1 MLCLESMILC
11 IASDGQNPLAPRR
24 RNKIKTKPLAESLFS
39 FRQGLCQCRYML
51 LIRRFFC
58 MIVNPAAYFS
68 SIPAPIPAAVFGFQ
82 EALVLVWILYLII
95 RGSCFEILPAC
106 SILQKITPIPARPL
120 HFSRPSSHPISSLI

>member
-1 MLCLESMILC
+1 M
-11 IASDGQNPLAPRR
+11 
-24 RNKIKTKPLAESLFS
+24 FS

-68 SIPAPIPAAVFGFQ
+68 SIPTPIPAAVFGFQ

-95 RGSCFEILPAC
+95 RTSNYGQKAIKLERSVVFREIRIYDPCTGYAAGTVSVRAVC
-106 SILQKITPIPARPL
+106 ITAIGR
-120 HFSRPSSHPISSLI
+120 FSG